1 MSEHAEP
8 MVVDV
13 DTGIDDA
20 LALLY
25 ACAHEEAQIL
35 GVSTVVGNVP
45 LSAAT
50 RNTRAVLALAGRADI
65 PVWPGAAT
73 ALSVAVRDAS
83 EVHGKSGLGHAV
95 LPEPDEPAHSL
106 HALDSIVAAAHAHA
120 GRLILV
126 ATGPLTNIAL
136 AVMRE
141 PELPR
146 LVKRF
151 VIMGGAYSEPGNVTP
166 SAEFNIWHDPEA
178 ARVVFRAFGGVG
190 GAPVTAIGLDV
201 TRKTIIDE
209 ADVAA
214 IGARCAGKRAWA
226 GADAFPRGF
235 VALLFRADG
244 EILRSAH
251 FHHAR
256 SAGARRRVRSDARR
270 NAPRRRRRRDLGA
283 AHDRR
288 DDRRLARPVGPSR
301 QHRSRRQGRR
311 RALSRPVF
319 RGDGPP
325 RRWAGEGIGRGRIKF
340 GDDDFACETWPYGQE
355 NSQARLARRGEV
367 SRVRAAICNSCGK
380 SGLTIRKNSA
390 PKTANQADA
399 LIGVRPPSVA

>member
-1 MSEHAEP
+1 MSEHIDP

-25 ACAHEEAQIL
+25 VCAHEEARIL

-73 ALSVAVRDAS
+73 ALSVSVRDAS
-83 EVHGKSGLGHAV
+83 EVHGKTGLGHAV
-95 LPEPDEPAHSL
+95 LPEPDEPAQSL
-106 HALDSIVAAAHAHA
+106 HALDAIVSAAHAHA

-166 SAEFNIWHDPEA
+166 CAEFNIWHDPEA
-178 ARVVFRAFGGVG
+178 ARIVFRAFGGVG

-209 ADVAA
+209 SDVAA
-214 IGARCAGKRAWA
+214 IAARCDGKPHGPPLTRFLGDSSRFYFERMEKIYGQRIFTMHDPLALA
-226 GADAFPRGF
+226 
-235 VALLFRADG
+235 VALDPTLVETRRATVDVETSG
-244 EILRSAH
+244 
-251 FHHAR
+251 
-256 SAGARRRVRSDARR
+256 
-270 NAPRRRRRRDLGA
+270 
-283 AHDRR
+283 
-288 DDRRLARPVGPSR
+288 RLATGATIVDW
-301 QHRSRRQGRR
+301 RSQWGRIANTEVAVKVDAER
-311 RALSRPVF
+311 F
-319 RGDGPP
+319 RGLFFE
-325 RRWAGEGIGRGRIKF
+325 AM
-340 GDDDFACETWPYGQE
+340 
-355 NSQARLARRGEV
+355 ARLADGP
-367 SRVRAAICNSCGK
+367 AKG
-380 SGLTIRKNSA
+380 
-390 PKTANQADA
+390 
-399 LIGVRPPSVA
+399 